1 MRIPTVAATIMTC
14 LLLSGCGPDSRA
26 TAGSVEIGAAMTC
39 ESGSHPECI
48 EVMDEHVLLDSV
60 DFQPAGVESAAAV
73 QQDDREVVEVIFDE
87 HGADVLRAVSTT
99 AAEEHEARLVL
110 RAATGELLTAVQVP
124 RPISGHT
131 AQITL
136 SPQADAQEWVELILQ
151 GH

>member
-1 MRIPTVAATIMTC
+1 MTC
-14 LLLSGCGPDSRA
+14 LLLSGCGPDSQA

-87 HGADVLRAVSTT
+87 HGADVLRAVSTRPPRST
-99 AAEEHEARLVL
+99 RHAWYCVPPPANCSPPSRC
-110 RAATGELLTAVQVP
+110 RGRSQVTRHRSPSRRRPTP
-124 RPISGHT
+124 RSG
-131 AQITL
+131 
-136 SPQADAQEWVELILQ
+136 SS
-151 GH
+151 